1 MDHVYRLRKTMTY
14 QKDKGT
20 SWTKHTEEPS
30 TKTEQTL
37 GSEIDTERHSS
48 KIDRE
53 DPSTWKYRARE
64 CTLIHSESH
73 SMAQGH
79 TGDINRDQVL
89 TSSSFNTQ

>member
-1 MDHVYRLRKTMTY
+1 MDQAHRR
-14 QKDKGT
+14 
-20 SWTKHTEEPS
+20 
-30 TKTEQTL
+30 TL
-37 GSEIDTERHSS
+37 HADRRNSVAQIDTERHSS

-79 TGDINRDQVL
+79 TGDINRDHVL